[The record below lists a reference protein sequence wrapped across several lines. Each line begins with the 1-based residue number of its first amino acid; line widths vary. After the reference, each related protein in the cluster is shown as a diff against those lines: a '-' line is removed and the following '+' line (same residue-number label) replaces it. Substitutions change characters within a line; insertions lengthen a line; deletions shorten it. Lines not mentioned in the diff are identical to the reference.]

1 MSDNSKKIVLYI
13 ISIIILFVFI
23 FVVKK
28 MFHIRENNIRKEFVL
43 KLKSY
48 EVKSFK
54 NNNVPYFDYPL
65 LDSKIE
71 KYLNS
76 FNKDVSISYEVNFTQ
91 NILDVFLKVKD
102 GNNYSY
108 NSIFYDLE
116 KLRLVDS
123 SSVFDINSV
132 RDIILE
138 SVKNKYSKR
147 IYKNIV
153 SDEFKNAHINYS
165 DNKVSIYFDNRIF
178 NYVSYEV
185 FIDILKDNVNV
196 VSEEVYDK
204 VVAFTFDDGPSDYTL
219 DIVNALLLNDSKA
232 TFFELGNRMKYN
244 QNITR
249 EIYNL
254 GMEVASHTYSH
265 KNLVSLDI
273 NGLESEINSTN
284 IIFNE
289 ITGGT
294 ISLVRPPY
302 GEYNNLVRKEINKPI
317 ILWNVDTQDWL
328 HKDEERIY
336 KHILNNISDGSII
349 LMHDIYPSTLEAVKM
364 VLPVLKEM
372 GYKVTTVSELAKEKG
387 YTLNENIVYRFFK

>member
-28 MFHIRENNIRKEFVL
+28 MFYIRENNIRKEFVL

-54 NNNVPYFDYPL
+54 NNTVPYFDYPL

-71 KYLNS
+71 EYLNS
-76 FNKDVSISYEVNFTQ
+76 FNKDASISYEVNFTQ
-91 NILDVFLKVKD
+91 NILDVFLTVKD

-138 SVKNKYSKR
+138 SVNNKYSKR

-178 NYVSYEV
+178 NNVSYEV

-254 GMEVASHTYSH
+254 GMEVSSHTYSH

-273 NGLESEINSTN
+273 NDLESEINSTN

-294 ISLVRPPY
+294 ITLVRPPY

-336 KHILNNISDGSII
+336 KHILNNISDGSIV

>member
-1 MSDNSKKIVLYI
+1 MNDNSKKIILYI
-13 ISIIILFVFI
+13 ISIMFLFAFI
-23 FVVKK
+23 VIVKK
-28 MFHIRENNIRKEFVL
+28 IFYIRENNIRNEFVL

-48 EVKSFK
+48 NVKPIK
-54 NNNVPYFDYPL
+54 NNTIPHFDYSL
-65 LDSKIE
+65 LDNEIE
-71 KYLNS
+71 GYLNKFS
-76 FNKDVSISYEVNFTQ
+76 KDASISYEVNFTKKVL
-91 NILDVFLKVKD
+91 NIFMSIKD
-102 GNNYSY
+102 GNTYSY

-116 KLRLVDS
+116 KLKIVNQDD
-123 SSVFDINSV
+123 VFEFKSV
-132 RDIILE
+132 RDIVLE
-138 SVKNKYSKR
+138 TVKKKYSKR
-147 IYKNIV
+147 IYEKIV
-153 SDEFKNAHINYS
+153 NDEFKSAYINFS
-165 DNKVSIYFDNRIF
+165 ENKVSIYFDNRIF
-178 NYVSYEV
+178 SNVKYEV
-185 FIDILKDNVNV
+185 FIDILDNEVNV

-204 VVAFTFDDGPSDYTL
+204 VIAFTFDDGPSEYTL
-219 DIVNALLLNDSKA
+219 DFVNALILNDSKA

-254 GMEVASHTYSH
+254 GMEVSSHTYSH

-273 NGLESEINSTN
+273 DDLESEINSTN

-328 HKDEERIY
+328 YKDEEKIY
-336 KHILNNISDGSII
+336 KAILNNISDGSII
-349 LMHDIYPSTLEAVKM
+349 LMHDIYPTTLEAVKM